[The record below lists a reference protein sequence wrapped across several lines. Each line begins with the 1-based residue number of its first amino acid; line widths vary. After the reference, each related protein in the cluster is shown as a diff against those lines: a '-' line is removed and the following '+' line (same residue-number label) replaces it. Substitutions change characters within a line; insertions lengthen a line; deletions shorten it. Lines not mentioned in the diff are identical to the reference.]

1 MSDRK
6 SPDRENTG
14 VETVTVLAAAAREK
28 VRDLRGAWRRRQY
41 RHGRHRAG
49 RTASKWRVIAGV
61 LGIAAV
67 IGVLVSVGGTVA
79 GQFDGLGQA
88 IGMILGGAAALL
100 VIAALTAGGV
110 FVATLVPGVTVWR
123 IAVGVG
129 GIALVNVLLR
139 MIDLGGVFDWLLY
152 ESPLMM
158 LLGFALVVFVARKGW
173 RLGLFAR

>member
-1 MSDRK
+1 M
-6 SPDRENTG
+6 
-14 VETVTVLAAAAREK
+14 
-28 VRDLRGAWRRRQY
+28 
-41 RHGRHRAG
+41 
-49 RTASKWRVIAGV
+49 
-61 LGIAAV
+61 
-67 IGVLVSVGGTVA
+67 
-79 GQFDGLGQA
+79 
-88 IGMILGGAAALL
+88 
-100 VIAALTAGGV
+100 
-110 FVATLVPGVTVWR
+110 WR